1 MPAITS
7 VIKHNTTSSTLY
19 LRGGK
24 KKDVQSL
31 ARKRAKYL
39 RVSFFKVESPRSYS
53 RKKKLSL
60 SVQQRC

>member
-19 LRGGK
+19 LRGEK

-39 RVSFFKVESPRSYS
+39 QVSFFKVESL
-53 RKKKLSL
+53 KKLFKEKKT
-60 SVQQRC
+60 